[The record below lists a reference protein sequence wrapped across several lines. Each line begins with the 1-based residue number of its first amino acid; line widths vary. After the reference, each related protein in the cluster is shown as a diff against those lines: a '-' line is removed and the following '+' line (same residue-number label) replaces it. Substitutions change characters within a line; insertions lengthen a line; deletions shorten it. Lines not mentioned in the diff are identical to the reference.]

1 MCIIRGRS
9 TDKGQKYVLFS
20 EEYFL
25 SIVKVTYCGEYMS
38 RTVRRKNDFLRHLS
52 VDRWYLP
59 ETDTISFKENVLE
72 RFGNKKK
79 SISLYYTDSRIAKN
93 SKRVQF
99 RGVQSNK
106 KVRNQFKKDMAV
118 NFKTKDYED
127 FEFSN
132 KDLHKK
138 YF

>member
-1 MCIIRGRS
+1 
-9 TDKGQKYVLFS
+9 
-20 EEYFL
+20 
-25 SIVKVTYCGEYMS
+25 MS

-59 ETDTISFKENVLE
+59 ETDTISIKENVLE

-79 SISLYYTDSRIAKN
+79 SISLYYTDSRITKN
-93 SKRVQF
+93 STRVQF
-99 RGVQSNK
+99 RGAQSNK
-106 KVRNQFKKDMAV
+106 KVRNEFKKNMAV

>member
-1 MCIIRGRS
+1 
-9 TDKGQKYVLFS
+9 
-20 EEYFL
+20 
-25 SIVKVTYCGEYMS
+25 MS
-38 RTVRRKNDFLRHLS
+38 RTVRRKNDCFRHLA

-59 ETDTISFKENVLE
+59 ETDTISIKEIVLE

-79 SISLYYTDSRIAKN
+79 SISLHYTDSRIVKN
-93 SKRVQF
+93 STRVQF

-106 KVRNQFKKDMAV
+106 KVRNDFKKNMAV

>member
-1 MCIIRGRS
+1 
-9 TDKGQKYVLFS
+9 
-20 EEYFL
+20 
-25 SIVKVTYCGEYMS
+25 MS
-38 RTVRRKNDFLRHLS
+38 RTVRRKNGVLRHLL

-59 ETDTISFKENVLE
+59 ETDTIYIKEIVLKSL
-72 RFGNKKK
+72 GNNKKK
-79 SISLYYTDSRIAKN
+79 SISLYYTDSRTPKN
-93 SKRVQF
+93 SKHVQF

-106 KVRNQFKKDMAV
+106 KVRNEFKKNMAV

>member
-1 MCIIRGRS
+1 
-9 TDKGQKYVLFS
+9 
-20 EEYFL
+20 
-25 SIVKVTYCGEYMS
+25 MS
-38 RTVRRKNDFLRHLS
+38 RTARRKNDFLRHLL

-59 ETDTISFKENVLE
+59 ETDTISIKESVLE

-79 SISLYYTDSRIAKN
+79 SISLYYTDSRTPKN
-93 SKRVQF
+93 STIVQF
-99 RGVQSNK
+99 RGLQSNK
-106 KVRNQFKKDMAV
+106 KVRNEFKKNMAV

-127 FEFSN
+127 FEFLN